1 MASPDLST
9 GLVTL
14 STWSLDCSALPSL
27 LDFLSFQ
34 NQASLFPP
42 TILIDDQ
49 RPPLPCCPH
58 AHPQSLY
65 ISKEK
70 CPALLW
76 NPEIWLNVE
85 NHQKKEIFN
94 EKVSVSSFKHS
105 SPVLQNYLSTYYVP
119 GTGGQENDPVT
130 DFPNVR
136 ITDSFFFSL

>member
-14 STWSLDCSALPSL
+14 SIWSLDCSAFPSL
-27 LDFLSFQ
+27 LAFLSFQ

-58 AHPQSLY
+58 AHPQNLY

-70 CPALLW
+70 CPAVLW

-105 SPVLQNYLSTYYVP
+105 STVLQNYLSTYYVP
-119 GTGGQENDPVT
+119 ETGGQENDPVT

-136 ITDSFFFSL
+136 ITDSVFFSL